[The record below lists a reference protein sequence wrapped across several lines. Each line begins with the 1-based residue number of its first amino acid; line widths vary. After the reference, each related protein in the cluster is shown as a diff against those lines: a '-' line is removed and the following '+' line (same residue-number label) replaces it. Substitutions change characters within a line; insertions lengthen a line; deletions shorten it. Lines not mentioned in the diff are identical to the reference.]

1 MDKSAGNRAA
11 TKENKIILWGKQEVK
26 RITQTESNKAA
37 ADKAARWVSLTGKE
51 SNSSIVLKVLHE
63 CMYTAS
69 AVVSKTGKEQLGKLT
84 YLIDCNHVFHS
95 VNVSKRVSAFGV

>member
-37 ADKAARWVSLTGKE
+37 ADKAAR
-51 SNSSIVLKVLHE
+51 
-63 CMYTAS
+63 
-69 AVVSKTGKEQLGKLT
+69 
-84 YLIDCNHVFHS
+84 
-95 VNVSKRVSAFGV
+95 